1 MIWQDHLTEAD
12 TRAGRYEPGVTMSMG
27 RGGDF
32 KSSSASE
39 GELLVEDMS
48 WDASSGPGE
57 AELMAQPEGG
67 RQRPM

>member
-1 MIWQDHLTEAD
+1 MIRQDYLTEAD

-27 RGGDF
+27 RGGDL

-39 GELLVEDMS
+39 GGLVEDIS
-48 WDASSGPGE
+48 RDASSGPGE
-57 AELMAQPEGG
+57 AELMAEPELG